1 MAERI
6 VQEVLTHAN
15 YAMVR
20 GYDYVLAKKRQ
31 SRSRPRCPPY
41 AGKNEGHRK
50 LVSRMTKS
58 ARKKEKKKEKSHKS
72 TRLPSIWRS
81 MTSWI
86 HDVADKRMEI
96 SKKSSFW
103 NTKTIVSLLPLATSW
118 RSSHRLA
125 IFDLNIAFSN
135 ATSLFES
142 APETRR
148 CGRKFLPISYSH
160 SYWVQV
166 LSKLAIVN
174 ITSEPKWRLRP
185 CDDIHHLTASA
196 FH

>member
-58 ARKKEKKKEKSHKS
+58 ARKKEKK
-72 TRLPSIWRS
+72 
-81 MTSWI
+81 
-86 HDVADKRMEI
+86 
-96 SKKSSFW
+96 
-103 NTKTIVSLLPLATSW
+103 
-118 RSSHRLA
+118 
-125 IFDLNIAFSN
+125 
-135 ATSLFES
+135 
-142 APETRR
+142 
-148 CGRKFLPISYSH
+148 RKNPTNPRAYLQYGD
-160 SYWVQV
+160 
-166 LSKLAIVN
+166 
-174 ITSEPKWRLRP
+174 R
-185 CDDIHHLTASA
+185 
-196 FH
+196 